1 MDKKEEIAKGILAIK
16 ETSNALEKHKDIANK
31 IVDFGSNMGN
41 SLIDIYKMNAEY
53 NADIKKLEIQSR
65 ERIAEMTMRYQL
77 CRDALTALFAERQTG
92 LNAHYATL
100 DRALQTNDRELIIAS
115 LRGISSIIEKN
126 PLESFHEFVKVLDN
140 KDETL
145 LLDC

>member
-77 CRDALTALFAERQTG
+77 CRDALTALFAERQT
-92 LNAHYATL
+92 
-100 DRALQTNDRELIIAS
+100 DRELIIAS

-145 LLDC
+145 LLDF

>member
-77 CRDALTALFAERQTG
+77 CRDGLDQFLAACADCVVHDFHDAFLPCFAVYI
-92 LNAHYATL
+92 HHSV
-100 DRALQTNDRELIIAS
+100 RE
-115 LRGISSIIEKN
+115 E
-126 PLESFHEFVKVLDN
+126 
-140 KDETL
+140 
-145 LLDC
+145 